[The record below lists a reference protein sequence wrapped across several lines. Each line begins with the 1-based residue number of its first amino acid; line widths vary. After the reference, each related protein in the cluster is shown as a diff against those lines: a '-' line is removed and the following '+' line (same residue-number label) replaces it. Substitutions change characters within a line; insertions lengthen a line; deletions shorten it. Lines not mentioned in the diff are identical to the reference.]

1 MNNDILRH
9 SSEDKSDYFVKM
21 HLTEEVT
28 PQDPDRA
35 QPNGTSEIVRRS
47 ARNSLTPKRLR
58 YNDITTNPRGTK
70 RIKDERKASDSD
82 PKENEQIGLSEY
94 ELERLEN
101 IRQNQAFLTS
111 LNLPQVAEMLKPK
124 KPTQLG
130 LKREKVVKEVLP
142 ARKSLRLQ
150 HKDVEST
157 DVANLPAELKE
168 EVVRSLKGPVPM
180 CPVNLEE
187 DSPLPETLLHL
198 WTEEPVKCERKKT
211 VDLKMY
217 KESLQRMRINEDRVV
232 KVVKDRIFS
241 AAFHPCASSLLMAAG
256 DKWGRVGVWNLDA
269 GWGDNGVLLF
279 EPHTR
284 PITCM
289 TFSRSRPSTLI
300 TTSYDGAA
308 RAGDIERAVFEEVYR
323 SDEGLKGFDFL
334 SHDFTTLLIGD
345 AGGDVA
351 IVDTRTPGISHESL
365 HTLDPKTLRSVHVH
379 PMQKQYFV
387 VTDSSGAHI
396 YDVRNLNKK
405 SSKPVSTLNGHS
417 RSVSYAYFSPDTGNR
432 VLTTCMDDK
441 LRVFDTSQLVSSAP
455 LMTTIRHSTHTGRW
469 LSKLQAVW
477 DPRQE
482 DCFVVGSLERPRRVK
497 VFHESGQLA
506 HVFESPDYLTTV
518 CSITAFH
525 PSNGAL
531 LGGNASGRLHVFT

>member
-1 MNNDILRH
+1 MNNDT
-9 SSEDKSDYFVKM
+9 STEDKFDCFVKM
-21 HLTEEVT
+21 HLMQEVT
-28 PQDPDRA
+28 SQDPDRT
-35 QPNGTSEIVRRS
+35 QPDGTSEIVRRS
-47 ARNSLTPKRLR
+47 ARTILNPKRLR
-58 YNDITTNPRGTK
+58 YNDIATNPKRGTK
-70 RIKDERKASDSD
+70 RTRDECKESVSD
-82 PKENEQIGLSEY
+82 PKETEQGLSEY
-94 ELERLEN
+94 ELERLET
-101 IRQNQAFLTS
+101 IRQNQAFLSS

-124 KPTQLG
+124 KPSQLG
-130 LKREKVVKEVLP
+130 LKKEKVLKEVLP

-150 HKDVEST
+150 NKDAEST
-157 DVANLPAELKE
+157 DVVNLPPELKE

-187 DSPLPETLLHL
+187 DGPLPESLLHL
-198 WTEEPVKCERKKT
+198 WTEEPVKYERKKT

-232 KVVKDRIFS
+232 KVVKERIFS

-256 DKWGRVGVWNLDA
+256 DKWGRVGIWNLDA
-269 GWGDNGVLLF
+269 SWGDNGVLLF

-334 SHDFTTLLIGD
+334 SHDCTTLLIGD

-365 HTLDPKTLRSVHVH
+365 HTLDPKTLRNVHVH
-379 PMQKQYFV
+379 PMQRQYFV

-396 YDVRNLNKK
+396 YDVRNLNKR
-405 SSKPVSTLNGHS
+405 SSKPVSALNGHS

-455 LMTTIRHSTHTGRW
+455 LMTTIKHNTQTGRW

-477 DPRQE
+477 DPKQE

-497 VFHESGQLA
+497 VFHESGQLT
-506 HVFESPDYLTTV
+506 HVFESPDCLTTV
-518 CSITAFH
+518 CSITALH
-525 PSNGAL
+525 PSQGAL

>member
-1 MNNDILRH
+1 MNNDT
-9 SSEDKSDYFVKM
+9 SAEDKFDCFVKM
-21 HLTEEVT
+21 HLMQEVT
-28 PQDPDRA
+28 PQDPDRT
-35 QPNGTSEIVRRS
+35 QPDGTSEIVRRS
-47 ARNSLTPKRLR
+47 ARTILNPKRLR
-58 YNDITTNPRGTK
+58 YNDIATNPKRGTK
-70 RIKDERKASDSD
+70 RTRDERKESVSD
-82 PKENEQIGLSEY
+82 PKETEQIGLSEY
-94 ELERLEN
+94 ELERLET
-101 IRQNQAFLTS
+101 IRQNQAFLSS

-124 KPTQLG
+124 KPSQLG
-130 LKREKVVKEVLP
+130 LKKEKVVKEVLP

-150 HKDVEST
+150 NKDAEST
-157 DVANLPAELKE
+157 DVVNLPPELKE

-187 DSPLPETLLHL
+187 DGPLPESLLHL
-198 WTEEPVKCERKKT
+198 WTEEPVKYERKKT

-232 KVVKDRIFS
+232 KVVKERIFS

-256 DKWGRVGVWNLDA
+256 DKWGRVGIWNLDA
-269 GWGDNGVLLF
+269 SWGDNGVLLF

-334 SHDFTTLLIGD
+334 SHDCTTLLIGD
-345 AGGDVA
+345 ARGDVA

-365 HTLDPKTLRSVHVH
+365 HTLDPKTLRCVHVH
-379 PMQKQYFV
+379 PMQRQYFV

-396 YDVRNLNKK
+396 YDVRNLNKR
-405 SSKPVSTLNGHS
+405 SSKPVSALNGHS

-455 LMTTIRHSTHTGRW
+455 LMTTIKHNTQTGRW

-477 DPRQE
+477 DPKQE

-497 VFHESGQLA
+497 VFHESGQLT
-506 HVFESPDYLTTV
+506 HVFESPDCLMTV
-518 CSITAFH
+518 CSITALH
-525 PSNGAL
+525 PSQGAL